1 MDIPRVFGQ
10 HSWGMRPDLDD
21 SGLALAAER
30 EGLCAVMHNSSSNHF
45 GRSITTP
52 IERLL
57 NRVLAVVLLVLTAPL
72 LTIIALAIRLETTG
86 PILVSRIWI
95 GRSGLRI
102 EALRFRTSEWE
113 EGRERWGRITRV
125 GRFLQQTRI
134 EVLPQLL
141 NVWRGEMTL
150 IEMKDS

>member
-1 MDIPRVFGQ
+1 
-10 HSWGMRPDLDD
+10 
-21 SGLALAAER
+21 
-30 EGLCAVMHNSSSNHF
+30 MHNSSSNHF